1 MPAPPVVRR
10 EETMTHHPGAPHGA
24 APLRRQGDAGADGVT
39 RRRTLAEDAA
49 APWREMLD
57 HIDLGVLLVD
67 VQGQVLAAN
76 LAGRL
81 ACSGPEAPLHLWN
94 GLLHPAVAQDHDALR
109 RALSAAA
116 HRGLRTLLRLGP
128 AGHARHLTLLPL
140 RRAAAG
146 PQTPSPVQIL
156 FDRQPADGGLALES
170 FAQLT
175 GLTPAEATVLQML
188 CAGVRPDDIA
198 RRGGVAISTVRTQL
212 AAIRQKTQSG
222 TLRELVRR
230 IGHLPPVM
238 PALRRVPESRL
249 HPRRA
254 QDPEPAPG

>member
-1 MPAPPVVRR
+1 
-10 EETMTHHPGAPHGA
+10 
-24 APLRRQGDAGADGVT
+24 
-39 RRRTLAEDAA
+39 
-49 APWREMLD
+49 MLD

-76 LAGRL
+76 HAGRL
-81 ACSGPEAPLHLWN
+81 ACSGPSAPLHLWN
-94 GLLHPAVAQDHDALR
+94 GVLQTAVPQDQDPLR
-109 RALSAAA
+109 RALHAAA
-116 HRGLRTLLRLGP
+116 HRGLRTLLRVGP

-140 RRAAAG
+140 RRTGTG
-146 PQTPSPVQIL
+146 PLAPSPVQIL
-156 FDRQPADGGLALES
+156 FDRQSTDGGLALES

-198 RRGGVAISTVRTQL
+198 QRGGVAISTVRTQL
-212 AAIRQKTQSG
+212 AAIRQKTQAG

-238 PALRRVPESRL
+238 PALRGVPDSRQR
-249 HPRRA
+249 PRA
-254 QDPEPAPG
+254 VDPPGHD